1 MKITRKQLAKIIAE
15 EKQKIST
22 QKSFGSNAD
31 RQEKLREGR
40 MKEMEG
46 ELIEDIVELLVTNG
60 AIRPD
65 SDETYDEALY
75 WVESALIPHLQNMVD
90 LEAGRNPGGSIG

>member
-15 EKQKIST
+15 EKQKIA
-22 QKSFGSNAD
+22 KKNFGSNAA
-31 RQEKLREGR
+31 RQETLREG
-40 MKEMEG
+40 MKEMEA

-75 WVESALIPHLQNMVD
+75 WVESALIPALQNMVD
-90 LEAGRNPGGSIG
+90 HEAGRNPGGSIG